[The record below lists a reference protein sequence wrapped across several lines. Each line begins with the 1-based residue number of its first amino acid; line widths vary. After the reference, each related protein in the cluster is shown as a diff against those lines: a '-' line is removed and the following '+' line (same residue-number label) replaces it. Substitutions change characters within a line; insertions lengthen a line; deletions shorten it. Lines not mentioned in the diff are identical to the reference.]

1 MPCGCKHKKGSGMYI
16 RGGGYK
22 KRKRGSGNL
31 GRSKSTWTPS
41 YLLNR
46 FSPILK
52 KGSGMSFR
60 GGSMNFSGSGMS
72 FRGGGMKRVFA
83 RRGSGKRMI

>member
-1 MPCGCKHKKGSGMYI
+1 MYI

-22 KRKRGSGNL
+22 KRKRKRGSGNL

-46 FSPILK
+46 FPAAQIVGFK
-52 KGSGMSFR
+52 KGG
-60 GGSMNFSGSGMS
+60 GMS
-72 FRGGGMKRVFA
+72 FRGGGMSFAGSGMSFHGGGGRVFT
-83 RRGSGKRMI
+83 RRGTGKRLI

>member
-1 MPCGCKHKKGSGMYI
+1 MYI

-41 YLLNR
+41 YLLNPWKTVG
-46 FSPILK
+46 FK
-52 KGSGMSFR
+52 KGGGMSFR
-60 GGSMNFSGSGMS
+60 GGSMSFSGSGMS
-72 FRGGGMKRVFA
+72 FHGGGGRVFT
-83 RRGSGKRMI
+83 RRGTGKRLI